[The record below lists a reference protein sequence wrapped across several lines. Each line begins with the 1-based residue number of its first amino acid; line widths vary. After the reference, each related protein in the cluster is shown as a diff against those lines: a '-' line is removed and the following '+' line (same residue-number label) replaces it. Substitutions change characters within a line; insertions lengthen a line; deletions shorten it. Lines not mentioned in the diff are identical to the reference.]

1 MPTKTGP
8 KANWLSASVTWPG
21 RFGNVRRCEPYWMRL
36 NRKSLEVG
44 YGVENVFNVLRI
56 EALHRLTYR
65 ELPGATTF
73 AVKVSAQVGL

>member
-1 MPTKTGP
+1 
-8 KANWLSASVTWPG
+8 
-21 RFGNVRRCEPYWMRL
+21 MRL